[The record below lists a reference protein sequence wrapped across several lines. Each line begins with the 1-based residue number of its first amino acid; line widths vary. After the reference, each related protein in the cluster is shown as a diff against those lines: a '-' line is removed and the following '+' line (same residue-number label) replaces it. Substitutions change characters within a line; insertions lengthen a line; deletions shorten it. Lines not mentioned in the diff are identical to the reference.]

1 MSHWNINFLFMGNQN
16 GKYSDVMSD
25 APLTKLDRNRIFVL
39 TSGYGGFEEISG
51 FDWVK
56 DGTS

>member
-1 MSHWNINFLFMGNQN
+1 MGNQN

-51 FDWVK
+51 FD
-56 DGTS
+56 